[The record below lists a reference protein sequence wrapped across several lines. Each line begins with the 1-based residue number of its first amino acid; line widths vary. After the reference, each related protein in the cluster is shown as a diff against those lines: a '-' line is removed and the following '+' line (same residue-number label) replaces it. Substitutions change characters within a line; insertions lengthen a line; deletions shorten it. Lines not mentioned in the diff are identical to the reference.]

1 MNEALVPKR
10 QPVSKDRLS
19 QIFEMRRQFISD
31 LKATIPSAMPD
42 EIDPTSKSGQQYL
55 RDLALHGV
63 EEMFEA
69 LQHLKNWKTHRQ
81 TDVGGGFDRD
91 EFLEEMV
98 DAYNYFFALMINLG
112 VTEDEFFEAFL
123 KKHDIIIDRLKT
135 GY

>member
-1 MNEALVPKR
+1 MPKR
-10 QPVSKDRLS
+10 IQNNKDRLS
-19 QIFEMRRQFISD
+19 QIFELRKDFISQ
-31 LKATIPSAMPD
+31 LKLTIPTAMPA
-42 EIDPTSKSGQQYL
+42 EIDPTSKEGQQYL

-81 TDVGGGFDRD
+81 TDVGGNFNRD
-91 EFLEEMV
+91 EFLEEVV
-98 DAYNYFFALMINLG
+98 DAYNYFFALMINLD

>member
-1 MNEALVPKR
+1 MDKLDEMFRLRQSFMEAMKDAKPGIYPSW
-10 QPVSKDRLS
+10 PVDISEKES
-19 QIFEMRRQFISD
+19 QQ
-31 LKATIPSAMPD
+31 L
-42 EIDPTSKSGQQYL
+42 L
-55 RDLALHGV
+55 RDTALKGV

>member
-1 MNEALVPKR
+1 MDCKLKKMFEK
-10 QPVSKDRLS
+10 RLS
-19 QIFEMRRQFISD
+19 FIRS
-31 LKATIPSAMPD
+31 M
-42 EIDPTSKSGQQYL
+42 QQHRAGSYPEFPMDMTKKESQQVC
-55 RDLALHGV
+55 RDLALRGV